1 MEKSTNSTSATT
13 SSSTGDLFES
23 KGSNGSATTIPSQLI
38 ANMRP
43 FDYPINDL
51 PIDNAIP
58 SNIDSSEFSEVKYLS
73 NGSNSYVYTAIW
85 KNQNVVVKMLKSKL
99 SNHRIAKQEILFET
113 AMLAR
118 INHPN
123 IVKIMGAGEDPRK
136 FVVLEHL
143 EGGTLDKLLSSQS
156 TLAMKTGIHKKESLH
171 IKSSISIARE
181 IASALNYLH
190 NDFST
195 SATLIHRDLKP
206 QNIGFSADGQLKL
219 FDFGLMSCVKKRVSS
234 NESYNMTGN
243 TGTLAYMAPEVALR
257 KAYSEK
263 VDIYSFGMI
272 LWQLLSSDIPFRGM
286 TKDEHLNNV
295 VKGGQR
301 PRISDDLPLMLIRL
315 IERCWHADP
324 VKRPCAREIL
334 DVLDCVSDEINSCGG
349 SLRSKKS
356 LSPSNSWNFF
366 HQSKS
371 HKIADLSTL
380 TASSPIANNSANSHN
395 NNNNQ
400 EAIIKAVQRSKTG
413 WF

>member
-1 MEKSTNSTSATT
+1 MKSTSATT
-13 SSSTGDLFES
+13 TSSSTDLFES
-23 KGSNGSATTIPSQLI
+23 KGSNNGSALTIPSQLI
-38 ANMRP
+38 ANMRS

-51 PIDNAIP
+51 PILNGIP
-58 SNIDSSEFSEVKYLS
+58 ANIDSNEFSDVKYLS

-85 KNQNVVVKMLKSKL
+85 RNHSVVVKMLKSKL
-99 SNHRIAKQEILFET
+99 SNQRIAKQEILFET
-113 AMLAR
+113 AILAR

-143 EGGTLDKLLSSQS
+143 EGGTLEKLLSAQS
-156 TLAMKTGIHKKESLH
+156 TLAMKTGFHKKETLH

-181 IASALNYLH
+181 IASALKYLH
-190 NDFST
+190 DDFST

-206 QNIGFSADGQLKL
+206 QNIGFNADGQLKL
-219 FDFGLMSCVKKRVSS
+219 FDFGLMGCVKKRVSS

-243 TGTLAYMAPEVALR
+243 TGTIAYMAPEVALR

-286 TKDEHLNNV
+286 TKDEHMNNV

-301 PRISDDLPLMLIRL
+301 PRISDELPLLLIRL

-324 VKRPCAREIL
+324 VKRPSAREIL
-334 DVLDCVSDEINSCGG
+334 DVLDCVFDDINSC
-349 SLRSKKS
+349 SESIRSKKS
-356 LSPSNSWNFF
+356 LSPSNSWNLF

-371 HKIADLSTL
+371 HKIADSSTL
-380 TASSPIANNSANSHN
+380 NSISPPATSVIIPNS

-400 EAIIKAVQRSKTG
+400 ETIIKAVQRSKTG